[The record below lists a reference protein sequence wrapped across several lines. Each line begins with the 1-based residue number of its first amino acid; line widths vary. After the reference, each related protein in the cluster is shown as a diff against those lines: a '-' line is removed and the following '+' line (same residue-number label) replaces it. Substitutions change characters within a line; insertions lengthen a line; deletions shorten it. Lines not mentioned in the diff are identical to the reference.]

1 MFNKAG
7 GKQVA
12 ESRYEKYV
20 VRRPNVLKDGL
31 EVPIEKIVWREERP
45 STGPNVIMSRDLIK
59 DSDAVIEFGL
69 IWRDC
74 VAGNG
79 KPGNFNPHKHD
90 AFDEIFCFL
99 GTDYQN
105 PHDLGA
111 EAEFWLGEG
120 KELDRVTIR
129 TTATVYVPAGLAHF
143 PLIWK
148 NVKRPAMFVVVIC
161 SGLERKDYWTKVVPI
176 SMEGRPM

>member
-1 MFNKAG
+1 MAK
-7 GKQVA
+7 
-12 ESRYEKYV
+12 SRYEELV
-20 VRRPNVLKDGL
+20 VRKPNALGQGG
-31 EVPIEKIVWREERP
+31 IEIPMEKMVWKPERP
-45 STGPNVIMSRDLIK
+45 TTGPNVIMSQNLIK
-59 DSDAVIEFGL
+59 DSNAVIECGL

-79 KPGNFNPHKHD
+79 KPGNFTPHKHD

-120 KELDRVTIR
+120 KELDKVTID
-129 TTATVYVPAGLAHF
+129 TSACVYVPAGLGHF
-143 PLIWK
+143 PLFWK

-161 SGLERKDYWTKVVPI
+161 SGLERQEYWKKVVSI

>member
-1 MFNKAG
+1 M
-7 GKQVA
+7 A

-20 VRRPNVLKDGL
+20 VRRPNVLKDGT
-31 EVPIEKIVWREERP
+31 EVPIEKMVWRKERP
-45 STGPNVIMSRDLIK
+45 TTGPNVIMSRDLIK
-59 DSDAVIEFGL
+59 GSDAVIECGL

-79 KPGNFNPHKHD
+79 KPDNFAPLKHD

-105 PHDLGA
+105 PHDFGA

-120 KELDRVTIR
+120 
-129 TTATVYVPAGLAHF
+129 
-143 PLIWK
+143 
-148 NVKRPAMFVVVIC
+148 
-161 SGLERKDYWTKVVPI
+161 
-176 SMEGRPM
+176 